1 MSEIIR
7 NVRSFLM
14 NIYLYCYLVVNPNVF
29 YIESNHILK
38 KIRLNRYIGDLL
50 IIYLILRVS
59 I

>member
-1 MSEIIR
+1 MSEIIG

-14 NIYLYCYLVVNPNVF
+14 NIYLYCSLVVNPNV

-50 IIYLILRVS
+50 IIYLILRVY